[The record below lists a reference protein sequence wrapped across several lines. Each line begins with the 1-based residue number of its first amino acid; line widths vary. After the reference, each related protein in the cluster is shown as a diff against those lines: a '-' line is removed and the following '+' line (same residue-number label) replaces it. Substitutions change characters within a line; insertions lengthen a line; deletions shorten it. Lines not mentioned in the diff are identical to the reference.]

1 MVTNQKQQF
10 SFFNRNFRE
19 QVRSKIQDLCSDGS
33 TITYG
38 KLTEALGFSKD
49 EESVVREL
57 VQREL
62 MGTEEGDVELVRGR
76 NGGLGLV
83 GLDHSVGAKY
93 ELDAKFIEAVR
104 RKIHAT
110 LETVPRGVSVGLIAG
125 LMGELDTAK
134 VSAAI
139 GQLEDFE
146 LVRGVGVRRKATE
159 EEAAEEPE
167 KVVVQPKEKEEA
179 PSKPTKKGKK
189 AA

>member
-1 MVTNQKQQF
+1 MVTNSKQQF

-19 QVRSKIQDLCSDGS
+19 QVRSKIQELCSDGS

-104 RKIHAT
+104 RKVHAT
-110 LETVPRGVSVGLIAG
+110 LESIPRGVSVGLIAG

-139 GQLEDFE
+139 AQLDDYE
-146 LVRGVGVRRKATE
+146 LVRGVGVRRKASE
-159 EEAAEEPE
+159 EEAASEPE
-167 KVVVQPKEKEEA
+167 KTTETKEEIPA
-179 PSKPTKKGKK
+179 KPATKKGKK